1 MRSGRPTLKRLW
13 QAFDEATFGQDRTLN
28 LRESLPSAVEAR
40 VRAESWLRMRQ
51 VMKPGEVLVIT
62 GRGNQSLNGV
72 GVVREAIMALL
83 PSLRRRGV
91 VTSWREHTP
100 GSIVVTLAPVTTLLG
115 APKRNRERE
124 SDSRQRGAGTPES
137 LTALEPETLSLL
149 RRLAIRTIESL
160 GVAECETATGIS
172 AATTVARLLSRSNGS
187 WNQALPGGMEPRCS
201 SRPPPRRSYY
211 RRHADQ
217 WHNSGSDRAME
228 TLSIVDAGKNR
239 SRR

>member
-1 MRSGRPTLKRLW
+1 MRSGRRTLKGLW
-13 QAFDEATFGQDRTLN
+13 QAFDGTTFGQDRTLN
-28 LRESLPSAVEAR
+28 LRELLPSAVEAR
-40 VRAESWLRMRQ
+40 ARAESWLRMRQ

-62 GRGNQSLNGV
+62 GRGNQSVNGV

-100 GSIVVTLAPVTTLLG
+100 GSIVVTLAPVTMLLG

-149 RRLAIRTIESL
+149 RRFAVRTIESL
-160 GVAECETATGIS
+160 GVADTSPFVEEEM
-172 AATTVARLLSRSNGS
+172 
-187 WNQALPGGMEPRCS
+187 Q
-201 SRPPPRRSYY
+201 
-211 RRHADQ
+211 
-217 WHNSGSDRAME
+217 RAFA
-228 TLSIVDAGKNR
+228 TLSVTLPVSTDREGTLQRAIR
-239 SRR
+239 SAIDELES